1 MAKKKSSRTRS
12 RKKKRGGLITMLWL
26 AITSLFGGG
35 VGGYYNP
42 HWPVV
47 GPMLQNFRT
56 QLATEGSE
64 KIREALHLPQQA
76 GGTAPSAVGTAPVSS
91 GGQAQFASAT
101 RPADKLL
108 LASFNIQVFGTSKMA
123 KPDVM
128 SIIVHIIK
136 QFDLVAIQ
144 EVRAQDDTIL
154 PQLVAMLNA
163 DGSRYH
169 FVIGPRQG
177 RTVST
182 EQYAFVYDT
191 NRVEYDPQSIGVM
204 GDPQDLLHRE
214 PFVTR
219 FRARTSA
226 PDRAFSFW
234 LVNIHTDPD
243 EVPTEVDA
251 LADAFTAMQSA
262 NPSEDDVIL
271 LGDLN
276 ASAAQMGRLGQIP
289 GIHCIVGSQYM
300 TNTRRS
306 KAYDNIIVHAPST
319 GEFTGRWGV
328 YNFQTQY
335 RLSQEQALKISDH
348 FPVWA
353 EFHIW
358 EAPQRGLVADRNPR
372 QPR

>member
-1 MAKKKSSRTRS
+1 MAKKKSGQTRTK
-12 RKKKRGGLITMLWL
+12 KKKRGGMITMIWL
-26 AITSLFGGG
+26 AVTSLFGGG

-47 GPMLQNFRT
+47 GPMLQNLRT
-56 QLATEGSE
+56 QLTAEGAE
-64 KIREALHLPQQA
+64 KLREALDLPPNPA
-76 GGTAPSAVGTAPVSS
+76 GMPPATVGTPPQAA
-91 GGQAQFASAT
+91 GAQAQFASAA

-108 LASFNIQVFGTSKMA
+108 MASFNIQVFGTSKMGKA
-123 KPDVM
+123 DVM
-128 SIIVHIIK
+128 SVIVHIIK

-154 PQLVAMLNA
+154 PRLVAMLNA
-163 DGSRYH
+163 DGSRYN
-169 FVIGPRQG
+169 FLIGPRLG

-182 EQYAFVYDT
+182 EQYAFIYDT
-191 NRVEYDPQSIGVM
+191 NRVEYDPGAVGTM
-204 GDPQDLLHRE
+204 GDPRDLLHRP

-251 LADAFTAMQSA
+251 LADAFVAMQSA
-262 NPSEDDVIL
+262 NPAEDDVIL

-276 ASAAQMGRLGQIP
+276 ASAAQMGRLGKIP

-300 TNTRRS
+300 TNTRQS

-335 RLSQEQALKISDH
+335 GLSLEQALTISDH

-358 EAPQRGLVADRNPR
+358 EAPKSGLVADGNPN